1 MSSTDLVGR
10 LARLGPRRL
19 LLLVEAAASL
29 AVATFQ
35 VRWNGRSLSRLLESP
50 STPRQATPVLT
61 QEQFDRIAWSINAIG
76 VRLPRDPT
84 CLMRALAG
92 RSMLARR
99 GVDSCIRI
107 GISEDSSDFRAH
119 AWVEVGQQPV
129 LGWIRNERFTVLAQ
143 IR

>member
-1 MSSTDLVGR
+1 MSSTDFVGR
-10 LARLGPRRL
+10 LVRLGPHRL
-19 LLLVEAAASL
+19 ALLAETAASL
-29 AVATFQ
+29 GVATFQ

-50 STPRQATPVLT
+50 SIPSQAARGLTPQ
-61 QEQFDRIAWSINAIG
+61 QFDRIAWSINAIG

-84 CLMRALAG
+84 CLMRALAA

-99 GVDSCIRI
+99 GVQGCIRI
-107 GISEDSSDFRAH
+107 GISEDASEFRAH

-143 IR
+143 IG